1 MVLLNRLSS
10 NELTFAISQLK
21 FASKS
26 ISLKLHV
33 SRHESA
39 NFDLFL
45 TKISK
50 NYILGPGVRKR
61 ARLMEP
67 METMVLNY
75 FGVFVFEVF
84 VLRHLGKR
92 SLLHVLV

>member
-1 MVLLNRLSS
+1 MVLFNGLSS

-21 FASKS
+21 FASES
-26 ISLKLHV
+26 ISLKLYV

-45 TKISK
+45 TKISE
-50 NYILGPGVRKR
+50 NYILGPGVRRR
-61 ARLMEP
+61 ARNPLERLMEP

-84 VLRHLGKR
+84 V
-92 SLLHVLV
+92 